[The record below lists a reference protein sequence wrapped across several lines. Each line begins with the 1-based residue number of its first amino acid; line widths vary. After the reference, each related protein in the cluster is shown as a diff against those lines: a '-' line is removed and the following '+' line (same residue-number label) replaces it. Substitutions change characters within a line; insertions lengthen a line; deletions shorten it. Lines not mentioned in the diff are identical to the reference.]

1 MTTTIEHTIRA
12 PGRSQFPNFYRALAR
27 ADVLVAAA
35 ALSRR
40 RPQGR
45 APTWDALRGLR
56 AGAIGA
62 FEILLQWQQRASQRS
77 HLAALGD
84 HLLKD
89 MGLSRA
95 DVAREASKP
104 FWRP

>member
-1 MTTTIEHTIRA
+1 MTTTIEQTIRA
-12 PGRSQFPNFYRALAR
+12 PGSSQFPNFHRALAR
-27 ADVLVAAA
+27 ADILVAGADLAPPAA
-35 ALSRR
+35 
-40 RPQGR
+40 R

-56 AGAIGA
+56 AGAIRVV
-62 FEILLQWQQRASQRS
+62 EILLEWQGRASQRS

>member
-1 MTTTIEHTIRA
+1 MTTTIEQTVRA
-12 PGRSQFPNFYRALAR
+12 PGGSQFPNFQRALAR
-27 ADVLVAAA
+27 ADVRVAAA
-35 ALSRR
+35 PA
-40 RPQGR
+40 
-45 APTWDALRGLR
+45 WDALRGLR
-56 AGAIGA
+56 AGAIRVV
-62 FEILLQWQQRASQRS
+62 EILLEWQERASQRR

>member
-1 MTTTIEHTIRA
+1 MTTTIEHTVRA
-12 PGRSQFPNFYRALAR
+12 PGGSQFPNVHRALTR
-27 ADVLVAAA
+27 AHVLVA
-35 ALSRR
+35 
-40 RPQGR
+40 G
-45 APTWDALRGLR
+45 APAWDALRGLR
-56 AGAIGA
+56 AGAIGV

-77 HLAALGD
+77 HFAALDD
-84 HLLKD
+84 HRLKD